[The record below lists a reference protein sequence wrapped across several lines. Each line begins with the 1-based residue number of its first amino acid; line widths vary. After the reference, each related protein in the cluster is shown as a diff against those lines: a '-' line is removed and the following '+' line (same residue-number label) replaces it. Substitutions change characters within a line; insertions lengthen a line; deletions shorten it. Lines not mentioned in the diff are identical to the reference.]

1 MNIGHLQHFISSE
14 SNYGKYKVCSLE
26 IKTHRKG
33 DPLPWPAQD
42 SPSMTTTQV
51 PFHSEKRIPIG
62 TTRVFSRS
70 VMSDS
75 LWPQAPVSMRFY
87 RQEYWSGLSYPSPG
101 DLLDPGIKP
110 MSLVSPAL
118 AGGFFTTSTT
128 HKTHVHFNSH
138 TTPCPTWWLRL
149 FCLLGAFLWPMAKAA
164 QTDRRKG
171 HIFGDKQGCLLTQ
184 LPLVVIL

>member
-14 SNYGKYKVCSLE
+14 SNYGKYKLCSLE

-51 PFHSEKRIPIG
+51 PFHSEKRILIG

-87 RQEYWSGLSYPSPG
+87 RQEYWSGLPYPPPG

-110 MSLVSPAL
+110 GSPAL
-118 AGGFFTTSTT
+118 QADSLPSKPAGAGKPLPPAKCHWKALSQCLVEQKCSTM
-128 HKTHVHFNSH
+128 
-138 TTPCPTWWLRL
+138 
-149 FCLLGAFLWPMAKAA
+149 FCSN
-164 QTDRRKG
+164 T
-171 HIFGDKQGCLLTQ
+171 
-184 LPLVVIL
+184 